1 MASPNLQIPLMTESD
16 GQILIRSPTLDRPE
30 AEFSGGRSFYKAK
43 IEGRDKVILRAG
55 IDACRPVAFAQIVPK
70 RTRLRRLIRKI
81 LVGPLARPA

>member
-30 AEFSGGRSFYKAK
+30 AEFSGGISFYKAK

-55 IDACRPVAFAQIVPK
+55 IDACRPVALAPR
-70 RTRLRRLIRKI
+70 RTRLRRLIRAI
-81 LVGPLARPA
+81 LVRPITRPA